1 MLTVAVDGKGTLQK
15 TILNRG
21 LWGFYDDMEGFN
33 YDLDRAKALMAE
45 AGYPDGGIST
55 TLTYSTSGAYANIA
69 TVIQD
74 NLSKIGITVTLNPME
89 DATLKETCVNG
100 DQELYLW
107 RWNEDSKVDFVYRD
121 LYYTGSTSNYH
132 HYSDPHADELIDKVA
147 TEKDQD
153 ARMAAGIELQEYL
166 VNACPQVPLYIANL
180 VIAFNKDLQETHRH
194 SGVAARFFSSRH
206 RFSLSLFRRW
216 IFLLKYIGK
225 RLLMLLPVILVTSF
239 LIFWAMSL
247 TGGDPARQIAGD
259 RATEAE
265 VEAIREEMG
274 LNDPFLVRYGNYM
287 KGMLTGDMGKSYV
300 TNKDVFRTF
309 MEKLPNTLMLGGAAV
324 LIAII
329 VSLPLGIYTAIH
341 QNTWK
346 DTAGMVFALF
356 GTSMPNFWLGLMLII
371 LFSLKLHWLPSGG
384 KNGIASLILPALTV
398 GFGLAAL
405 ITRTTRSSML
415 DVIRQDYMTTARAKG
430 CSEKRVIFRHGLK
443 NALIPIITAIGLQMS
458 LVITGS
464 VLAETV
470 FSWPGIGRLVYD
482 SISKRDTPM
491 VTGSIIMC
499 SVLMCIINLIVDLI
513 YAFFDPRIK
522 AQYSKKR

>member
-1 MLTVAVDGKGTLQK
+1 M
-15 TILNRG
+15 
-21 LWGFYDDMEGFN
+21 
-33 YDLDRAKALMAE
+33 
-45 AGYPDGGIST
+45 
-55 TLTYSTSGAYANIA
+55 
-69 TVIQD
+69 
-74 NLSKIGITVTLNPME
+74 
-89 DATLKETCVNG
+89 
-100 DQELYLW
+100 
-107 RWNEDSKVDFVYRD
+107 
-121 LYYTGSTSNYH
+121 
-132 HYSDPHADELIDKVA
+132 
-147 TEKDQD
+147 
-153 ARMAAGIELQEYL
+153 
-166 VNACPQVPLYIANL
+166 
-180 VIAFNKDLQETHRH
+180 
-194 SGVAARFFSSRH
+194 
-206 RFSLSLFRRW
+206 
-216 IFLLKYIGK
+216 LKYIGK
-225 RLLMLLPVILVTSF
+225 RLLMLIPVILVTSF

-247 TGGDPARQIAGD
+247 TGGDPARMVAGD
-259 RATEAE
+259 RATEEE
-265 VEAIREEMG
+265 VAAIREQMG
-274 LNDPFLVRYGNYM
+274 LNDPFMVRYGRYV

-300 TNKDVFRTF
+300 TNKDVFQTF

-329 VSLPLGIYTAIH
+329 VSIPLGIYTAIH

-371 LFSLKLHWLPSGG
+371 LFSLKLHWLPSSG
-384 KNGIASLILPALTV
+384 KNGFSSLILPALTV

-491 VTGSIIMC
+491 VTGAIIMC
-499 SVLMCIINLIVDLI
+499 SVLMCIINLVVDLI

>member
-1 MLTVAVDGKGTLQK
+1 M
-15 TILNRG
+15 
-21 LWGFYDDMEGFN
+21 
-33 YDLDRAKALMAE
+33 
-45 AGYPDGGIST
+45 
-55 TLTYSTSGAYANIA
+55 
-69 TVIQD
+69 
-74 NLSKIGITVTLNPME
+74 
-89 DATLKETCVNG
+89 
-100 DQELYLW
+100 
-107 RWNEDSKVDFVYRD
+107 
-121 LYYTGSTSNYH
+121 
-132 HYSDPHADELIDKVA
+132 
-147 TEKDQD
+147 
-153 ARMAAGIELQEYL
+153 
-166 VNACPQVPLYIANL
+166 
-180 VIAFNKDLQETHRH
+180 
-194 SGVAARFFSSRH
+194 
-206 RFSLSLFRRW
+206 
-216 IFLLKYIGK
+216 LKYIGK
-225 RLLMLLPVILVTSF
+225 RLLMLIPVILVTSF

-247 TGGDPARQIAGD
+247 TGGDPARQVAGD

-300 TNKDVFRTF
+300 TNKDVFQTF

-384 KNGIASLILPALTV
+384 KNGFASLILPALTV

-499 SVLMCIINLIVDLI
+499 SVLMCIINLAVDLI

>member
-1 MLTVAVDGKGTLQK
+1 MIRYILKRLVLMIP
-15 TILNRG
+15 TIL
-21 LWGFYDDMEGFN
+21 
-33 YDLDRAKALMAE
+33 
-45 AGYPDGGIST
+45 
-55 TLTYSTSGAYANIA
+55 LT
-69 TVIQD
+69 
-74 NLSKIGITVTLNPME
+74 
-89 DATLKETCVNG
+89 
-100 DQELYLW
+100 
-107 RWNEDSKVDFVYRD
+107 
-121 LYYTGSTSNYH
+121 
-132 HYSDPHADELIDKVA
+132 
-147 TEKDQD
+147 
-153 ARMAAGIELQEYL
+153 
-166 VNACPQVPLYIANL
+166 
-180 VIAFNKDLQETHRH
+180 
-194 SGVAARFFSSRH
+194 
-206 RFSLSLFRRW
+206 SL
-216 IFLLKYIGK
+216 
-225 RLLMLLPVILVTSF
+225 

-300 TNKDVFRTF
+300 TNKDVFQTF

-384 KNGIASLILPALTV
+384 KNGFSSLILPALTV

-430 CSEKRVIFRHGLK
+430 CSERRVIFRHGLK

>member
-1 MLTVAVDGKGTLQK
+1 M
-15 TILNRG
+15 
-21 LWGFYDDMEGFN
+21 
-33 YDLDRAKALMAE
+33 
-45 AGYPDGGIST
+45 
-55 TLTYSTSGAYANIA
+55 
-69 TVIQD
+69 
-74 NLSKIGITVTLNPME
+74 
-89 DATLKETCVNG
+89 
-100 DQELYLW
+100 
-107 RWNEDSKVDFVYRD
+107 
-121 LYYTGSTSNYH
+121 
-132 HYSDPHADELIDKVA
+132 
-147 TEKDQD
+147 
-153 ARMAAGIELQEYL
+153 
-166 VNACPQVPLYIANL
+166 
-180 VIAFNKDLQETHRH
+180 
-194 SGVAARFFSSRH
+194 
-206 RFSLSLFRRW
+206 
-216 IFLLKYIGK
+216 LKYIGK
-225 RLLMLLPVILVTSF
+225 RLLMLIPVILVTSF

-384 KNGIASLILPALTV
+384 KNGFASLILPALTV

-464 VLAETV
+464 VLAETM

-499 SVLMCIINLIVDLI
+499 SVLMCIINLAVDLI

>member
-1 MLTVAVDGKGTLQK
+1 M
-15 TILNRG
+15 
-21 LWGFYDDMEGFN
+21 
-33 YDLDRAKALMAE
+33 
-45 AGYPDGGIST
+45 
-55 TLTYSTSGAYANIA
+55 
-69 TVIQD
+69 
-74 NLSKIGITVTLNPME
+74 
-89 DATLKETCVNG
+89 
-100 DQELYLW
+100 
-107 RWNEDSKVDFVYRD
+107 
-121 LYYTGSTSNYH
+121 
-132 HYSDPHADELIDKVA
+132 
-147 TEKDQD
+147 
-153 ARMAAGIELQEYL
+153 
-166 VNACPQVPLYIANL
+166 
-180 VIAFNKDLQETHRH
+180 
-194 SGVAARFFSSRH
+194 
-206 RFSLSLFRRW
+206 
-216 IFLLKYIGK
+216 LKYIGK
-225 RLLMLLPVILVTSF
+225 RLLMLIPVILVTSF

-384 KNGIASLILPALTV
+384 KNGFASLILPALTV

-499 SVLMCIINLIVDLI
+499 SVLMFIINLIVDLI